1 MIQPEAAASVLG
13 DPVLRDQGLL
23 SRLLI
28 AAPQSLAG
36 NRFWKNPAEEVEPAL
51 RRYIA
56 RILLIFETPTLAS
69 NSTGNELAPRTLELS
84 PQARELWVEFH
95 DAVEMSMRPDGPL
108 AALRDVAGK
117 AAEHAGRIAGVLQI
131 VDDEGASVIETD
143 AMARACELAD
153 WDLREA
159 ARLANE
165 MAIPPAVRDAQT
177 LLAWLR
183 ARGLET
189 VTATF
194 FKSRVRGPCVPRRGL
209 TLPSRHLKRT
219 GGLFRISRR
228 VALGE
233 LRGRRHERLCFRCAG
248 RTSRDR
254 DPTGSKE
261 GATVSAVL
269 AADEGAASQEPQK
282 PQKPRAGRRVF
293 IGSTWTRRPQ
303 EPQEPQINPTTIYGS
318 INIESKIIENEDRS
332 ATSVE
337 PAVLAVLA
345 VLAVDEESTTQ
356 ELAAASVG
364 TAGVEAGAPVP
375 AETVSAGPLV
385 LTALPDETSLAG
397 SQDTKIR
404 PPARRTPRSRNVDQ

>member
-1 MIQPEAAASVLG
+1 
-13 DPVLRDQGLL
+13 
-23 SRLLI
+23 
-28 AAPQSLAG
+28 
-36 NRFWKNPAEEVEPAL
+36 
-51 RRYIA
+51 
-56 RILLIFETPTLAS
+56 
-69 NSTGNELAPRTLELS
+69 
-84 PQARELWVEFH
+84 
-95 DAVEMSMRPDGPL
+95 MSGFVFD
-108 AALRDVAGK
+108 
-117 AAEHAGRIAGVLQI
+117 
-131 VDDEGASVIETD
+131 
-143 AMARACELAD
+143 ARAARAGIEI
-153 WDLREA
+153 RQA
-159 ARLANE
+159 A
-165 MAIPPAVRDAQT
+165 
-177 LLAWLR
+177 
-183 ARGLET
+183 
-189 VTATF
+189 
-194 FKSRVRGPCVPRRGL
+194 
-209 TLPSRHLKRT
+209 
-219 GGLFRISRR
+219 
-228 VALGE
+228 
-233 LRGRRHERLCFRCAG
+233 
-248 RTSRDR
+248 
-254 DPTGSKE
+254 KE

-397 SQDTKIR
+397 SQDTKILDLLR
-404 PPARRTPRSRNVDQ
+404 DERRAVVTWINDNFRSSPIGKCALCGAGSREDDPFVGVFVGDDRGISTPPVIRRGSHCKNPRR